1 MRNIFIKKLIERA
14 KKNKN
19 IYFLTADLGYSS
31 FEIFKNKF
39 PNRFINVGVAENNMI
54 GIAAGLAL
62 LNKEVYVYSIV
73 PFLVF
78 RSLEQIRNNICNT
91 NLNVK
96 IMGGGGGFSY
106 GEQGISH
113 NTSEDLSIMNTL
125 PNLKVFAPG
134 LKNETELMLDVMFKN
149 VGPSY
154 MRLGKVSNFNYNI
167 KKSSYK
173 IGNGILVNEGKDLI
187 IISCGNIL
195 ENVMEVIQ
203 NLKKRKITSKLISF
217 PCIKPIKR
225 QFLKKHLNNKSKII
239 IIEEN
244 TKIGGLGSVIK
255 DFLIENN
262 YNNIVKHICLED
274 TVHDKIGSQKYLRD
288 INNLSVNKI
297 DKIIKKFLN

>member
-1 MRNIFIKKLIERA
+1 MRNIFVKKLIERA
-14 KKNKN
+14 KKNNN
-19 IYFLTADLGYSS
+19 IYFLTADLGYNA

-39 PNRFINVGVAENNMI
+39 PDRFINVGVAENNMI

-62 LNKEVYVYSIV
+62 LDKEVYVYSIV

-78 RSLEQIRNNICNT
+78 RSLEQIRNNLCNT

-113 NTSEDLSIMNTL
+113 NTSDDLSIMNTM

-134 LKNETELMLDVMFKN
+134 SKNETELMLDIMFKN
-149 VGPSY
+149 IGPSY
-154 MRLGKVSNFNYNI
+154 MRLGKVSTLDYNI
-167 KKSSYK
+167 QKNSFK
-173 IGNGILVNEGKDLI
+173 IGNGIIVNEGKDLI

-195 ENVMEVIQ
+195 ENVLNVVQ
-203 NLKKRKITSKLISF
+203 NLKKRNINSKLISF
-217 PCIKPIKR
+217 PCIKPIKKL
-225 QFLKKHLNNKSKII
+225 FLIKNLDKKNKII

-244 TKIGGLGSVIK
+244 TKIGGLGSTIK

-262 YNNIVKHICLED
+262 YNNIVKHICLKD
-274 TVHDKIGSQKYLRD
+274 IIHDKIGSQKFLRD
-288 INNLSVNKI
+288 INNLSVNKMQKEI
-297 DKIIKKFLN
+297 TKLLD